1 MIRINLLP
9 AREAKR
15 RIVLRNQLQLT
26 VFLLLLLGVG
36 LGAMTLSQRQKRAAL
51 EQELARVETEIAS
64 LENIV
69 KEVEVFQ
76 TRKDQLQ
83 RQIEVVTNLKKNQRR
98 PALLMDALSRSL
110 PEQVWLMQVQERD
123 TGLQITGKSLNG
135 NIGIAAFMEN
145 MGRSPWFGTAELVE
159 SKSEVFLNRPVV
171 SFTVTVPLTMLK
183 TEQATT

>member
-1 MIRINLLP
+1 MIHINLLP

-15 RIVLRNQLQLT
+15 RIVLRNQLQLAAL
-26 VFLLLLLGVG
+26 LLLLLGVG

-51 EQELARVETEIAS
+51 EDELRGIEMEIAS
-64 LENIV
+64 LEKIV
-69 KEVEVFQ
+69 KEVEDFQ

-110 PEQVWLMQVQERD
+110 PDQVWLMQVQER
-123 TGLQITGKSLNG
+123 GSGMQITGKSLNG
-135 NIGIAAFMEN
+135 NVGIAAFMEN

-159 SKSEVFLNRPVV
+159 SKSEVLLNRPVV
-171 SFTVTVPLTMLK
+171 SFTVTVPLTRPK
-183 TEQATT
+183 TDQATT

>member
-26 VFLLLLLGVG
+26 VLLLLLLGVG
-36 LGAMTLSQRQKRAAL
+36 LSAIAISQRQQRAEL
-51 EQELARVETEIAS
+51 EQELVRVETEIAS

-69 KEVEVFQ
+69 KEVEAFQ
-76 TRKDQLQ
+76 SRKDQLQ

-98 PALLMDALSRSL
+98 PALVMDALSRSL
-110 PEQVWLMQVQERD
+110 PNQVWLQQVQEQ
-123 TGLQITGKSLNG
+123 GVGMKITGKSLNG
-135 NIGIAAFMEN
+135 NVGIAAFMEN

-171 SFTVTVPLTMLK
+171 SFTVTVPLTMPK
-183 TEQATT
+183 TTQATT